1 MPGYKE
7 NIRELKDIQEPLFI
21 FKHLKSDLDILKSQI
36 NNLKSAKLS
45 SKLLKGINLKKR
57 DVLDVKLLEFT
68 GGRLSQS
75 LKNVR
80 AKEVSIK
87 LQKHP
92 EDSKSRL
99 ELAEIFLQE
108 ADNRSLENAR
118 DAFLLAMLEV
128 ENPMISTQK
137 INIALE
143 TQTVYLMKLQKF
155 LQDDLTETESKI
167 KGDGNVDAIL
177 EKQEE
182 KLKGEADFVQKC
194 VHLLKTEPLTSNYE
208 LNLNKSKVEKTL
220 PFGDLKN
227 GFDPMLR
234 SMVFL
239 PLATQNMELM
249 FDILHRLEGKNPLVG
264 IHQSKMFDVLAQ
276 IQLIIASA
284 VNEVESKKDGFE
296 NLAKAM
302 TAIGGAVKL
311 VGDIPEKSI
320 EKAAVHRFGQLCY
333 TIHRTYKSHDIT
345 VPNDHVARIQKAVSL
360 LEPIAADPK
369 IQKIQSKLLYVLSE
383 NN

>member
-1 MPGYKE
+1 MPGYQE

-108 ADNRSLENAR
+108 ADNRSFENSR
-118 DAFLLAMLEV
+118 DAILLAMLEV

-155 LQDDLTETESKI
+155 LQDD
-167 KGDGNVDAIL
+167 
-177 EKQEE
+177 
-182 KLKGEADFVQKC
+182 
-194 VHLLKTEPLTSNYE
+194 
-208 LNLNKSKVEKTL
+208 
-220 PFGDLKN
+220 
-227 GFDPMLR
+227 
-234 SMVFL
+234 
-239 PLATQNMELM
+239 
-249 FDILHRLEGKNPLVG
+249 
-264 IHQSKMFDVLAQ
+264 
-276 IQLIIASA
+276 
-284 VNEVESKKDGFE
+284 
-296 NLAKAM
+296 
-302 TAIGGAVKL
+302 
-311 VGDIPEKSI
+311 
-320 EKAAVHRFGQLCY
+320 
-333 TIHRTYKSHDIT
+333 
-345 VPNDHVARIQKAVSL
+345 
-360 LEPIAADPK
+360 
-369 IQKIQSKLLYVLSE
+369 
-383 NN
+383 